1 MLKTKLAKYEAY
13 IKHFYPLI
21 YIAEGNNLPLLILY
35 DISRLTY
42 FSIRISGTVLTNNN

>member
-21 YIAEGNNLPLLILY
+21 CIVEGNNLPLLIFY
-35 DISRLTY
+35 DIPRLTY
-42 FSIRISGTVLTNNN
+42 FFQSVSVELY